1 MAAPAELQ
9 RLVDTF
15 DRNRDTYRAGGIG
28 ETEARVQFIDPLF
41 ELLGWDMRNT
51 RGYAESFKDVV
62 HEDAVKIDGFTKAPD
77 YCFRVGGQ
85 RVFFLEAKKPS
96 VNLKDDTVP
105 AFQLRRYAWSA
116 KLPLSILTDF
126 EELAVYDCRRKPD
139 KKDAAAVARLTYLH
153 YQDYAAHWD
162 ELCAVF
168 SKEAV
173 LQGSFHKY
181 AEATKGKKGTTE
193 VDAAFLE
200 EISNW
205 RDVLARTIALRNPSL
220 SQCELNFA
228 VQKTIDRIVFLRMC
242 EDRGIEPYGQ
252 LLALTNGAQIYPRLV
267 ELFVKADQRYNSGLF
282 HFNVAPASRRH
293 GIAAETAALP
303 ESADDLTPR
312 LVLDDKPLK
321 DIFQNLYYPDCPYQ
335 FSVLPIQILG
345 DVYEQFLGKVIRL
358 TAGHQAKIEEK
369 PEVKKA
375 GGVKYTPAFV
385 TANIVKNTVGALLD
399 KVVADCANA
408 IKDAGKLYPAV
419 LAAVA
424 ALKICDPACGSGSF
438 LIAAYQ
444 YLLDWYL
451 QWHVQHE
458 ALALK
463 MKPAPIYQTSRGEWR
478 LTTAEKKRILL
489 NNIFGVDID
498 GQAVEVTKLS
508 LLLKVLEG
516 ENQDTLDRQ
525 LSLFHERALPDL
537 SSNIKCGNSLIGPEF
552 YEHQQMTLMDDD
564 ERRRINVFDWHAAF
578 PQVFRSAGVPP
589 AEQSRRDGG
598 ATSGV
603 PPAEQ
608 SRRDGGATSGVPPA
622 EQSRRDG
629 GATSGVPPAEQSR
642 RDGGATSGFDV
653 ILGNPPYVRQET
665 LGATKEYFAQHY
677 AVYHGMADLYAYFIE
692 RAIMLLCDGGVMS
705 YIVANKQAFFR
716 G

>member
-41 ELLGWDMRNT
+41 ELFGWDMRNT

-242 EDRGIEPYGQ
+242 EDRGIEPHGQ
-252 LLALTNGAQIYPRLV
+252 LLALTNGAHIYPRLV

-385 TANIVKNTVGALLD
+385 TANIVKNTVGALIEKIVD
-399 KVVADCANA
+399 DCGNA
-408 IKDAGKLYPAV
+408 IKDAGKLYTTV

-463 MKPAPIYQTSRGEWR
+463 MKPAPIYIVGSKGEAARVQGSGFGITATPDLSPTEAPMHRCTGAPNFR

-516 ENQDTLDRQ
+516 ENQDTLERQ

-552 YEHQQMTLMDDD
+552 YEHQQMTLLNDD

-578 PQVFRSAGVPP
+578 PQVFRSAGV
-589 AEQSRRDGG
+589 
-598 ATSGV
+598 
-603 PPAEQ
+603 
-608 SRRDGGATSGVPPA
+608 
-622 EQSRRDG
+622 
-629 GATSGVPPAEQSR
+629 
-642 RDGGATSGFDV
+642 
-653 ILGNPPYVRQET
+653 
-665 LGATKEYFAQHY
+665 
-677 AVYHGMADLYAYFIE
+677 
-692 RAIMLLCDGGVMS
+692 
-705 YIVANKQAFFR
+705 
-716 G
+716 